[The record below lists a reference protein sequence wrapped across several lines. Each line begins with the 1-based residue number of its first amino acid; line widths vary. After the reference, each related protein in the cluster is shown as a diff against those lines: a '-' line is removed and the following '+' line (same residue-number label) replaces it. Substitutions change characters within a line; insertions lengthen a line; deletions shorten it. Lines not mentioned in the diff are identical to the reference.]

1 MGDAPSVAEFFKRVL
16 AWPGDEPGF
25 VNIHTTNPNPDI
37 HGMGGKPFQTL
48 VDFMSY
54 VEWCKTHPRFIKDV
68 YFCLSRQKDVS
79 YGKNGKVIA
88 LRRKQ
93 NATGIKCIVLDVD
106 VKPPPKGYANVI
118 EALQAIAKFVAN
130 ANLPLPTA
138 LVLSGGGIHVY
149 WISDRVLSPEEW
161 APYAGGLRVLADA
174 HNLRYDHTVTIDI
187 ARILRVPGTFN
198 HKEATPRPVIL
209 KTLLPTDY
217 NFESVLGHIRTGPGT
232 GLAAGIQQVHPAREG
247 IIPPPEWTLPKRP
260 PLKPTP
266 EYLLEIGSVAD
277 KPPLDPRVV
286 IAQCPFFRDAF
297 KTGGRAHEQGLWMQ
311 VGLAT
316 TFMEGGR
323 EVFHQ
328 LSKKHPD
335 YDPATVDAMYD
346 RKVTER
352 EEKDF
357 GWPQCRTFENY
368 GSQQCAGCPHKGKI
382 GSPLNLTAPVAP
394 KQPEASALLTLD
406 GPTVATDPMCLPP
419 DFDVDK
425 EGYITTQVPQ
435 NTGNGMQIFI
445 TRRVFNCR
453 IRDPWVE
460 EDRGIHFTAEASA
473 TETETPHTVA
483 VLLESKDRGSLQSIK
498 TALAKQHVNFNPD
511 ASAKLEGFMSFWMKQ
526 LNRAPAH
533 TPTSYGWWKDNG
545 VVKGW
550 AYGGIIRKEDGSSMI
565 ATPADPRTKKLYT
578 PKGSLEKWLEAL
590 KLITDQHRPGLEAIA
605 AASFASPLLHWTGQY
620 SGALVAY
627 SDTGAN
633 KSTAVNVGGAV
644 WGHPKLTKEVA
655 SASKN
660 SIRVKMAELN
670 NLPLY
675 WDDVSEPP
683 DVEKAAAAIKDLT
696 QGKDGGK
703 LNQDR
708 TQKDIGSWQAMLII
722 CSNVS
727 MFDHYVKANKS
738 NAAGLARIFEF
749 YVPKPKEGDGTP
761 GRIRGVSATYLQ
773 QELEDNFGRMGEI
786 YRDKCLANPKA
797 MKEFVDATSD
807 QFEKE
812 VGTRGDE
819 RFWLAIASTILAGAR
834 LANECGATFN
844 IEELHKFLVKAYHG
858 MRERVADA
866 GVDGSQQEN
875 AEKALGEFL
884 KEYTDNTIRSHDM
897 LEGRGGFGRRI
908 KLIDSPK
915 TNKPIHIQWVIDNRL
930 LRISRSKFDEFLD
943 RNGYSVSMVHNGLKH
958 YFGADAKRDNRGNLT
973 AGTSIQG
980 AQETLIVLPVPADKD
995 NWLYEVMMAHTAR
1008 PATPKDQS
1016 QAAPETPGSG

>member
-1 MGDAPSVAEFFKRVL
+1 VGDAPSVAEFFKRVL

-25 VNIHTTNPNPDI
+25 VNIHYTLANPQI
-37 HGMGGKPFQTL
+37 HGMGGRPYQTL
-48 VDFMSY
+48 VDFMAG
-54 VEWCKTHPRFIKDV
+54 VEWTKHSKFVKDV
-68 YFCLSRQKDVS
+68 YFCLSRQGEVLV
-79 YGKNGKVIA
+79 KNGKVTA
-88 LRRKQ
+88 FRRKEK
-93 NATGIKCIVLDVD
+93 ATGIKCIVLDVD
-106 VKPPPKGYANVI
+106 VKPPPKGYPNVI
-118 EALQAIAKFVAN
+118 EALQAIAAFVAS
-130 ANLPLPTA
+130 AKLPLPTA

-161 APYAGGLRVLADA
+161 QSYAGGLRLLADA

-187 ARILRVPGTFN
+187 ARVLRIPGTFN
-198 HKEATPRPVIL
+198 YKEATPRPVVL
-209 KTLLPTDY
+209 KTLLPYDY
-217 NFESVLGHIRTGPGT
+217 NFEQVLGHIRTGV
-232 GLAAGIQQVHPAREG
+232 AGVQQNTATPARRAVASAPG
-247 IIPPPEWTLPKRP
+247 WILPKRP
-260 PLKPTP
+260 ALKPTA
-266 EYLLEIGSVAD
+266 EYLLEIGSVND
-277 KPPLDPRVV
+277 KPPLDPRIV
-286 IAQCPFFRDAF
+286 ISQCPFFKETLRY
-297 KTGGRAHEQGLWMQ
+297 GGKGQEQGLWMQ
-311 VGLAT
+311 AGLAM
-316 TFMEGGR
+316 TFCENGR
-323 EVFHQ
+323 EVFHK
-328 LSKKHPD
+328 LSNKHSDYHPD
-335 YDPATVDAMYD
+335 TVDAMFD
-346 RKVTER
+346 RKER
-352 EEKDF
+352 ERDEMDI
-357 GWPQCRTFENY
+357 GWPSCQTFENY
-368 GSQQCAGCPHKGKI
+368 GSKQCAGCPHKGKI
-382 GSPLNLTAPVAP
+382 RSPLNLTAPVAP

-435 NTGNGMQIFI
+435 TGPGGVTLFI
-445 TRRVFNCR
+445 PRRVFNCR

-460 EDRGIHFTAEASA
+460 EDRGIHFIAEVSGTD
-473 TETETPHTVA
+473 TEKPHTRE
-483 VLLESKDRGSLQSIK
+483 VLLESKDRGSLQTIK
-498 TALAKQHVNFNPD
+498 SALAKQHVNFNPE
-511 ASAKLEGFMSFWMKQ
+511 AAPVMEKFMSFWMKQ

-545 VVKGW
+545 IVKGW

-565 ATPADPRTKKLYT
+565 ATPADPRTKKIYT
-578 PKGSLEKWLEAL
+578 PIGSLEKWLEAL

-627 SDTGAN
+627 SQTGAN

-708 TQKDIGSWQAMLII
+708 SQRDIGSWQAMLII

-761 GRIRGVSATYLQ
+761 GRIRGMSATYLQ

-786 YRDKCLANPKA
+786 YRDKCLANPTA
-797 MKEFVDATSD
+797 MKAFVDATSD

-844 IEELHKFLVKAYHG
+844 IEELHKFLVAAYLG
-858 MRERVADA
+858 MRERVAEA

-915 TNKPIHIQWVIDNRL
+915 TNKPIHIQWVIDEAL

-958 YFGADAKRDNRGNLT
+958 YFGLNAKKDNRGNLT
-973 AGTSIQG
+973 AGTNMQG
-980 AQETLIVLPVPADKD
+980 AQETLLVLPVAEDS
-995 NWLYEVMMAHTAR
+995 WLHEVMMAHTSR
-1008 PATPKDQS
+1008 PKIAGPG
-1016 QAAPETPGSG
+1016 ETK